1 MKNTISYG
9 EVMEVY
15 SRPISIRYIPRIFVC
30 IFILTVM
37 FISKPVL
44 AETTPALWIQVP
56 QWSDDWSKCAV
67 DVPDAACHWYV
78 MAPDNTFGQGFS
90 WEDAPWFDAN
100 GLKDVSKIKKLTVL
114 EELQTSAST
123 T

>member
-1 MKNTISYG
+1 
-9 EVMEVY
+9 MEVY

-30 IFILTVM
+30 IFILTVA

-67 DVPDAACHWYV
+67 DIPDASCHWYITHQIILLV
-78 MAPDNTFGQGFS
+78 KDLI
-90 WEDAPWFDAN
+90 
-100 GLKDVSKIKKLTVL
+100 GLVPLGLMLTD
-114 EELQTSAST
+114 
-123 T
+123 

>member
-1 MKNTISYG
+1 MKNNISYG

-30 IFILTVM
+30 IFILTVA

-100 GLKDVSKIKKLTVL
+100 GLNDIAPIQEVSVL
-114 EELQTSAST
+114 EKLQEQK
-123 T
+123 

>member
-1 MKNTISYG
+1 MKNNISYG

-30 IFILTVM
+30 IFILTIA

-44 AETTPALWIQVP
+44 AQTTPALWIQVP

-67 DVPDAACHWYV
+67 DVPDAACTGTLWLQIIPLV
-78 MAPDNTFGQGFS
+78 RIFMGRCTLVRCK
-90 WEDAPWFDAN
+90 WF
-100 GLKDVSKIKKLTVL
+100 KRCI
-114 EELQTSAST
+114 
-123 T
+123 

>member
-1 MKNTISYG
+1 MKNNISYG

-30 IFILTVM
+30 IFILTVA

-67 DVPDAACHWYV
+67 DFHGR
-78 MAPDNTFGQGFS
+78 MHL
-90 WEDAPWFDAN
+90 
-100 GLKDVSKIKKLTVL
+100 GLMQMV
-114 EELQTSAST
+114 
-123 T
+123 